1 MSDISSVVPGGP
13 GIPVNGVHGHSSN
26 GHASP
31 GSMNRVFGVN
41 GVSKPGLNARV
52 VEVSPPLPNGSLQ
65 ADRVEL
71 SDVARWLDGLRQLP
85 EVRHDRVTQ
94 VRQQIADG
102 TYDTDERLD
111 RALERFLDDELI

>member
-13 GIPVNGVHGHSSN
+13 GVPVNGVHGHSSN
-26 GHASP
+26 GHAAAAP
-31 GSMNRVFGVN
+31 VNRVFSVN
-41 GVSKPGLNARV
+41 GVARAALNARV
-52 VEVSPPLPNGSLQ
+52 VEVAPPLNGALQ

-71 SDVARWLDGLRQLP
+71 SDLARWLDSLRQLP

-102 TYDTDERLD
+102 TYDTDERFD
-111 RALERFLDDELI
+111 QALERFLDEELD